1 VIEDCFLPSTRLAD
15 VQSTATLSLFV
26 DGQSNVYS
34 GSDGVCLAS
43 RVIPSD
49 CVVAHRWA
57 LDGRVLVAVDRHC
70 MLYAVRLADRKVQC
84 AQPESINQ
92 SINNRLIYKMT

>member
-1 VIEDCFLPSTRLAD
+1 MRCRH
-15 VQSTATLSLFV
+15 TLSLFV

-34 GSDGVCLAS
+34 GSNGVCLAS
-43 RVIPSD
+43 RVIPSY

-57 LDGRVLVAVDRHC
+57 LDGRVMVAVDRHC

-84 AQPESINQ
+84 VMQLEAINQ
-92 SINNRLIYKMT
+92 SINSRLIDKMT